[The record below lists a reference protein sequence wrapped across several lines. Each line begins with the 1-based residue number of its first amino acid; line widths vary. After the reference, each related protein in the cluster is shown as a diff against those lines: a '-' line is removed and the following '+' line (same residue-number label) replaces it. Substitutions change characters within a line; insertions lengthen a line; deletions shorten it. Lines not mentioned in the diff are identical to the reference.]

1 MSSLFPTSWVL
12 LHEEPLAVEE
22 MPTFV
27 EGKPRGGAITT
38 WNCCECY
45 TNNDV
50 RWHPSI
56 CNRASCQHPRCSA
69 CTTTTTYF

>member
-22 MPTFV
+22 IPAFV
-27 EGKPRGGAITT
+27 RGSHNYLELLRG
-38 WNCCECY
+38 ES
-45 TNNDV
+45 NNDV

-69 CTTTTTYF
+69 CITTTTYF